1 MTLLK
6 HMLRHPTRSST
17 QPRHSERSEGSAVH
31 PRRRGLL
38 FSLACAVA
46 AFFIPALH
54 AQSIENF
61 RWLDL
66 KQPSDVQ
73 TIVARAL
80 VNEHYTALR
89 EIGYVAV
96 PPKEEALAAAK
107 SLNGAAP
114 TTPNVPKL
122 PAPRDAH
129 LLVITAE
136 RSNPSALPEDDVLNV
151 YDVNQRQ
158 ITATLLLRGPGLKLL
173 GWLRL
178 WREGNPEIVA
188 TYDDCAECQ
197 RTTFFTTF
205 YIDNKTHQWQTRWS
219 RATAGAPIFSEGQE
233 ANGGQQ
239 VYALLDDEAGRVVL
253 GTWAHFSTRGR
264 TDSDIVYAYRME
276 NYGTHEA
283 ATPLAGTQARAL
295 EQRLCG
301 GQGVLFGLADGQDS
315 ALCHTLGITA
325 APASRAT
332 RRRQRA
338 H

>member
-1 MTLLK
+1 MRKRLPPAVWIALL
-6 HMLRHPTRSST
+6 LVFLSSSNA
-17 QPRHSERSEGSAVH
+17 R
-31 PRRRGLL
+31 
-38 FSLACAVA
+38 
-46 AFFIPALH
+46 

-66 KQPSDVQ
+66 RQASDVQ

-80 VNEHYTALR
+80 MNEPYTMLR
-89 EIGYVAV
+89 EIGYIGL
-96 PPKEEALAAAK
+96 PPKEPATPAKPVSAAGN
-107 SLNGAAP
+107 SNVAAN
-114 TTPNVPKL
+114 TPKL
-122 PAPRDAH
+122 SVPRDAH

-136 RSNPSALPEDDVLNV
+136 RTNPSALPDDDILSV

-158 ITATLLLRGPGLKLL
+158 ITATLLLRGPGLRLL

-178 WREGNPEIVA
+178 WREGSPELVA
-188 TYDDCAECQ
+188 TYDDCAQCQ

-205 YIDNKTHQWQTRWS
+205 HIDMKTQQWQARWPRS
-219 RATAGAPIFSEGQE
+219 TAGAPIFSEGQE

-253 GTWAHFSTRGR
+253 GTWAHFSVQGR
-264 TDSDIVYAYRME
+264 PDTDVVYAYRVE
-276 NYGTHEA
+276 YYGSHEA
-283 ATPLAGTQARAL
+283 TEPMIGTQARAF

-315 ALCHTLGITA
+315 ALCRSLGVTS
-325 APASRAT
+325 APSSLAT
-332 RRRQRA
+332 RRRHRA

>member
-1 MTLLK
+1 MRKGLSFAVRIVVVLIFLSSP
-6 HMLRHPTRSST
+6 MLR
-17 QPRHSERSEGSAVH
+17 
-31 PRRRGLL
+31 
-38 FSLACAVA
+38 
-46 AFFIPALH
+46 

-66 KQPSDVQ
+66 RQPSDVQ

-80 VNEHYTALR
+80 MNEPYTALR
-89 EIGYVAV
+89 EVGYIGV
-96 PPKEEALAAAK
+96 PPKEPATPPAKAAAATA
-107 SLNGAAP
+107 SGTSNLVS
-114 TTPNVPKL
+114 NVLKMPV
-122 PAPRDAH
+122 PRDAH

-136 RSNPSALPEDDVLNV
+136 RSNSSALPDNDILSV

-158 ITATLLLRGPGLKLL
+158 ITATLLLRGPGLRIL

-178 WREGNPEIVA
+178 WREGTPELVA
-188 TYDDCAECQ
+188 TYDDCTECQ

-205 YIDNKTHQWQTRWS
+205 HIDMKTQQWQVRWPRS
-219 RATAGAPIFSEGQE
+219 TAGAPIFSEGQE

-253 GTWAHFSTRGR
+253 GTWAHFSTHGR
-264 TDSDIVYAYRME
+264 PDTDVVYAYRVE
-276 NYGTHEA
+276 YYGSHEA
-283 ATPLAGTQARAL
+283 AEPMVGTLARTF

-315 ALCHTLGITA
+315 ALCRSVGITS
-325 APASRAT
+325 APPSLAT
-332 RRRQRA
+332 RRRHRA

>member
-1 MTLLK
+1 MRKWLPPAVSIALV
-6 HMLRHPTRSST
+6 LVFLSS
-17 QPRHSERSEGSAVH
+17 SNA
-31 PRRRGLL
+31 
-38 FSLACAVA
+38 
-46 AFFIPALH
+46 H

-66 KQPSDVQ
+66 RQASDVQ

-80 VNEHYTALR
+80 MNEPYTMLR
-89 EIGYVAV
+89 EIGYIGL
-96 PPKEEALAAAK
+96 PPKEPATPAKPASVAGTSNIAA
-107 SLNGAAP
+107 N
-114 TTPNVPKL
+114 TPKL
-122 PAPRDAH
+122 PVPRDAH

-136 RSNPSALPEDDVLNV
+136 RTNPSALPDDDILSV

-158 ITATLLLRGPGLKLL
+158 ITATLLLRGPGLRLM

-178 WREGNPEIVA
+178 WREGSAELVA

-205 YIDNKTHQWQTRWS
+205 HIDMKTQQWQARWPRS
-219 RATAGAPIFSEGQE
+219 TAGAPIFSEGQE

-253 GTWAHFSTRGR
+253 GTWAHFSVQGR
-264 TDSDIVYAYRME
+264 PDTNVVYAYRVE
-276 NYGTHEA
+276 YYGSHEA
-283 ATPLAGTQARAL
+283 TEPMIGTQARAF

-301 GQGVLFGLADGQDS
+301 GQGVLFGLADGQES
-315 ALCHTLGITA
+315 ALCRSLGVTS
-325 APASRAT
+325 APSSLAT
-332 RRRQRA
+332 RRRHRA

>member
-1 MTLLK
+1 MRKWLPPAVWIALL
-6 HMLRHPTRSST
+6 LVFLSSSNA
-17 QPRHSERSEGSAVH
+17 R
-31 PRRRGLL
+31 
-38 FSLACAVA
+38 
-46 AFFIPALH
+46 

-66 KQPSDVQ
+66 RQASDVQ

-80 VNEHYTALR
+80 MNEPYTMLR
-89 EIGYVAV
+89 EIGYIGL
-96 PPKEEALAAAK
+96 PPKEPATPAKPVSAAGT
-107 SLNGAAP
+107 SNVAAN
-114 TTPNVPKL
+114 TPKL
-122 PAPRDAH
+122 PVPRDAH

-136 RSNPSALPEDDVLNV
+136 RTNPSALPDDDILSV

-158 ITATLLLRGPGLKLL
+158 ITATLLLRGPGLRLL

-178 WREGNPEIVA
+178 WREGSPELVA
-188 TYDDCAECQ
+188 TYDDCAQCQ

-205 YIDNKTHQWQTRWS
+205 HIDMKTQQWQARWPRS
-219 RATAGAPIFSEGQE
+219 TAGAPIFSEGQE

-253 GTWAHFSTRGR
+253 GTWAHFSVQGR
-264 TDSDIVYAYRME
+264 PDTDVVYAYRVE
-276 NYGTHEA
+276 YYGSHEA
-283 ATPLAGTQARAL
+283 TEPMIGTQARAF

-315 ALCHTLGITA
+315 ALCRSLGVTS
-325 APASRAT
+325 APSSLAT
-332 RRRQRA
+332 RRRHRA